1 MDEVKQDNEIIS
13 QFNVFLVSVNAF
25 EMEKLVV
32 EPEFH
37 YIDL

>member
-25 EMEKLVV
+25 EISSKES
-32 EPEFH
+32 
-37 YIDL
+37 